1 MRMSFNMSVVFA
13 FVYVCFNT
21 LLSFAQTDVE
31 SVQLLRLDSIAFHGL
46 ETNSPNT
53 IDYANELLEK
63 SLKVEPSLFRVNA
76 YIILGIVSK
85 EKGYY
90 VTSLNHY
97 LNALNAAKDI
107 NDEGRESSCLNN
119 IGSIYQQQGNFQKAK
134 DYFLQSL
141 EIESKLNNPLQKSIR
156 YYNIGDVYIDLDSLD
171 LALSYFNNSLI
182 IEKKANNREG
192 IIYALLGISEVYI
205 KIERPIDALIS
216 LEKVRVMLKKN
227 DLEESIL
234 FYQLMG
240 SLSVLEN
247 KYNEGLNYFYKAEQ
261 LSISNSFRVHLLEI
275 YINEL
280 KVLLKLNKYEEYAN
294 KAEKYILLQ
303 RELNDLKINNQ
314 LEDLTFQN
322 NLKRKELE
330 IELIQEERDLA
341 IENRNIQSNISI
353 IESRIVWFL
362 IFTLL
367 FILGIIIFGVRK
379 MTNNK

>member
-1 MRMSFNMSVVFA
+1 MKRERSLMVFIA
-13 FVYVCFNT
+13 IVFCFIVAP
-21 LLSFAQTDVE
+21 LSFSQNLSKDKV
-31 SVQLLRLDSIAFHGL
+31 LLKLDSIAFGAL
-46 ETNSPNT
+46 EANSERT
-53 IDYANELLEK
+53 TEYANNLLSE
-63 SLKVEPSLFRVNA
+63 SLKYPPSLYRVNA
-76 YIILGIVSK
+76 YIILGIINK

-107 NDEGRESSCLNN
+107 KDEGRVSSCLNN

-141 EIESKLNNPLQKSIR
+141 EIENKLNNPLQKSIR

-192 IIYALLGISEVYI
+192 IIYALLGIAEVYV
-205 KIERPIDALIS
+205 KVQRPTDALMA
-216 LEKVRVMLKKN
+216 LEQVGEMLKPN
-227 DLEESIL
+227 NLEESIL
-234 FYQLMG
+234 YYQLMG
-240 SLSVLEN
+240 DLSVLESN
-247 KYNEGLNYFYKAEQ
+247 LNEGLSYYLKAED
-261 LSISNSFRVHLLEI
+261 LSLKNDFRVHLMDI

-280 KVLLKLNKYEEYAN
+280 KVLVKLSKFEEYAK
-294 KAEKYILLQ
+294 KAEKYIQLQ
-303 RELNDLKINNQ
+303 KELNDLKINNQ

-362 IFTLL
+362 IFTLV

-379 MTNNK
+379 MTRKK

>member
-1 MRMSFNMSVVFA
+1 MNRAVYIIFVFTVFTFNVSKC
-13 FVYVCFNT
+13 YSQKNET
-21 LLSFAQTDVE
+21 K
-31 SVQLLRLDSIAFHGL
+31 LRYLDSIAFSAL
-46 ETNSPNT
+46 ESNSDQT
-53 IDYANELLEK
+53 TKHANALLK
-63 SLKVEPSLFRVNA
+63 ASSKLPPSIFSVNA
-76 YIILGIVSK
+76 NIILGILNK

-107 NDEGRESSCLNN
+107 KDEGRVSSCLNN

-141 EIESKLNNPLQKSIR
+141 EIENKLNNPLQKSIR

-192 IIYALLGISEVYI
+192 IVYALLGIAEVYV
-205 KIERPIDALIS
+205 KVQRPTDALMA
-216 LEKVRVMLKKN
+216 LEQVGEMLKPN
-227 DLEESIL
+227 NLEESIL
-234 FYQLMG
+234 YYQLMG
-240 SLSVLEN
+240 DLSVLESN
-247 KYNEGLNYFYKAEQ
+247 LNEGLSYYLKAED
-261 LSISNSFRVHLLEI
+261 LSLKNDFRVHLKDI

-280 KVLLKLNKYEEYAN
+280 KVLVKLSKFEEYAK
-294 KAEKYILLQ
+294 KAEKYIQLQ
-303 RELNDLKINNQ
+303 KELNDLKINNQ

-362 IFTLL
+362 IFTLV

-379 MTNNK
+379 MTRKK

>member
-1 MRMSFNMSVVFA
+1 MKRERSLMVFKAIVFCFLIAPFSFSQNLSKDKV
-13 FVYVCFNT
+13 
-21 LLSFAQTDVE
+21 LLK
-31 SVQLLRLDSIAFHGL
+31 LDSIAFGAL
-46 ETNSPNT
+46 EANSQRT
-53 IDYANELLEK
+53 AEYANNLLRE
-63 SLKVEPSLFRVNA
+63 SLKHPPSLYRVNA
-76 YIILGIVSK
+76 YIILGIINK

-90 VTSLNHY
+90 VTALNHY

-107 NDEGRESSCLNN
+107 NDEGRVSSCLNN

-192 IIYALLGISEVYI
+192 IIYALLGISEVYV
-205 KIERPIDALIS
+205 KIERPIDASIS
-216 LEKVRVMLKKN
+216 LEKVKELLNKN

-234 FYQLMG
+234 YFQLMG
-240 SLSVLEN
+240 DLHLLDN
-247 KYNEGLNYFYKAEQ
+247 NLNEGLNYYYKAEE
-261 LSISNSFRVHLLEI
+261 LSISKDFRVHLLDI
-275 YINEL
+275 YLNEL
-280 KVLLKLNKYEEYAN
+280 RVLEKLEKFDIYAK
-294 KAEKYILLQ
+294 KAGKYILLQ

-341 IENRNIQSNISI
+341 VENRNIQSNISV

-362 IFTLL
+362 VFTLL
-367 FILGIIIFGVRK
+367 SILGIIIFGVRK
-379 MTNNK
+379 MTRKK